1 MTTEPIFWILFLLF
15 MAAMLALDL
24 GLFNKKSQDV
34 SFKKSLLWTTVW
46 IGLAMIF
53 NLIVYQWKGPDKAVE
68 FLTGYLIELSLSVDN
83 LFVFILIFGYFH
95 VPTKYQ
101 HKILFWGIIGA
112 LIFRAIF
119 IFAGVALLNQFHWMI
134 YLFGGILVIS
144 GIKMLFQSDK
154 KLEPEKNPILNLFKR
169 FFPVAHHNEGSKFF
183 IKQAGKWFATPLF
196 LVLILVETTDVIF
209 AVDSVPAILAITTD
223 TFIVFTSNAFAIL
236 GLRSLF
242 FSLAGIIKLFRFLH
256 YGLAGILI
264 FIGLKMV
271 LADVYKIP
279 IMYALISV
287 LSILVISVLA
297 SLLIPAN
304 NNKTSTPN
312 A

>member
-24 GLFNKKSQDV
+24 GIFNKKSQDV

-53 NLIVYQWKGPDKAVE
+53 NLIVYQWKGPDKAIE

-169 FFPVAHHNEGSKFF
+169 FFPVADHNEGSKFF
-183 IKQAGKWFATPLF
+183 LKQQGKWFATPLF
-196 LVLILVETTDVIF
+196 LVLILVET
-209 AVDSVPAILAITTD
+209 

-256 YGLAGILI
+256 YGLASILI
-264 FIGLKMV
+264 FIGLKMT

-279 IMYALISV
+279 IMYALIAV
-287 LSILVISVLA
+287 LSILVISVIA

-304 NNKTSTPN
+304 NNKASTPN

>member
-1 MTTEPIFWILFLLF
+1 

-53 NLIVYQWKGPDKAVE
+53 NLIVYQWKGPDKAIE

-134 YLFGGILVIS
+134 YLFGSILVIS

-169 FFPVAHHNEGSKFF
+169 FFPVADHNEGSKFF
-183 IKQAGKWFATPLF
+183 LKQQGKWFATPLF
-196 LVLILVETTDVIF
+196 LVLILVETTDIIF

-256 YGLAGILI
+256 YGLASILI
-264 FIGLKMV
+264 FIGLKMT

-279 IMYALISV
+279 IMYALIAV
-287 LSILVISVLA
+287 LSILVISVIA

-304 NNKTSTPN
+304 NNKSSTPN